1 MRLRFAL
8 WMAVALAGSMS
19 CSNKVTT
26 PVVLSA
32 EDIRF
37 EVTASPANGSPI
49 EPVVIHIQTGNLGG
63 TTVLLPRTCP
73 EPLYRVYDAAGVE
86 LPLGDPTNPEA
97 CLADAYL
104 APFEP
109 GEGWEASSP
118 FDGWYYSAAGVRLE
132 APPGTYKA
140 TARFMYWRQ
149 ADSPELVTITREVS
163 FTWR

>member
-1 MRLRFAL
+1 MSLRFAL
-8 WMAVALAGSMS
+8 LMAVAFAGSMS

-26 PVVLSA
+26 PVVLPA

-49 EPVVIHIQTGNLGG
+49 EPVDIHIQTRNLGG
-63 TTVLLPRTCP
+63 TTVWLPGTCP

-86 LPLGDPTNPEA
+86 LPLEDPTNPRA
-97 CLADAYL
+97 CAQDAYL
-104 APFEP
+104 APFKP
-109 GEGWEASSP
+109 GEGSEASRP

-149 ADSPELVTITREVS
+149 TPSPELVTIRREVS